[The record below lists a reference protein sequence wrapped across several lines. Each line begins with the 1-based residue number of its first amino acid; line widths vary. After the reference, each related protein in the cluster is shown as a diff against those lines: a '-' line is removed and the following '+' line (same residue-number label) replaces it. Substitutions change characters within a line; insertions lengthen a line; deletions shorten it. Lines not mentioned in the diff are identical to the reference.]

1 MSVEIGEI
9 ACSGESTTFQA
20 LTDDGR
26 KVAFTIPNQVILNF
40 LGETEKPVDCPQFVL
55 ECTEIFEELAEDFIS
70 RGVEQEP
77 VEIDLQTI
85 NDYFL

>member
-26 KVAFTIPNQVILNF
+26 KVAFLIPNQAIMDF
-40 LGETEKPVDCPQFVL
+40 LGETEMPVDCPQFV
-55 ECTEIFEELAEDFIS
+55 EETTEIFEELAEDFIA
-70 RGVEQEP
+70 RGVEQQP
-77 VEIDLQTI
+77 VVIDLQTI
-85 NDYFL
+85 HDYFM